1 MVKRLYRFIS
11 VAGALLLT
19 LPGGSTLIAHAS
31 QAATPIHK
39 YTFDTNLADS
49 AGQRNPDQAQAPL
62 VDGVSGTAL
71 RVENGK
77 GLSFSQPISISEN
90 DPWSVSY
97 WVRSDAAPQE
107 RTSVLMDNKKDFS
120 FDLKLAAGRQAGFHV
135 GKGRGDVLTFKYD
148 FAGGTWYHLAWT
160 QSKTAGMTMY
170 VNGQAVDKNSWTKN
184 HRVLIPADVIG
195 GTGFTG
201 AIDELAVYNSALSAA
216 DVKALYDKERPQNP
230 AQGNPDQGKPT
241 PGQPGQD
248 TPGKGE
254 PGKNES
260 AEPQLPLRNTI
271 PEYKL
276 DDANIS
282 TVMRQPGGNRQY
294 LGQPDLVQT
303 KTGRLIS
310 AFPAG
315 HGKGPLVMM
324 ISDDQGQTWT
334 EKTDTP
340 KSWTGS
346 QETPTLYSLIREDGS
361 ERLMLITANPGWGV
375 DKAGHRYGWNTSYSD
390 DNGETWSEYTNFH
403 PVRKHDGKDNAAI
416 VAMASLV
423 QLRDDAGQPIQ
434 KWMGVYHDYNF
445 VNYKT
450 YLTFEDGVE
459 KWSDPVPYLAEHR
472 DIEKSHQMCEIGMF
486 RSPDGKQIVGLARSQ
501 SHAHLPTMIVS
512 KDEGKTWSKP
522 VELPGSLAGERHKP
536 VYDPVSGRVVVP
548 MREIRYDLNGN
559 GRHDGASDW
568 KAGNWVAWVGTFDD
582 LMQQRPGQY
591 RILLERD
598 WSNNRYGGDTGYTGI
613 TALPDGTFIMHSYGH
628 WDKDFSHS
636 WKGTSGRGYDVR
648 TDLAYIKQ
656 AKFTLAGLE
665 QTAGIAQPDPKPTP
679 SVTTTPTAKP
689 APSPKPV
696 PSATPT
702 PSVKPTP
709 TAQPTPT
716 VKPAPTK
723 KPDPTVQPTPTV
735 NPDPTPAPT
744 PSATDKPTPEP
755 GKHGKPGD
763 TGNVFYLSNDWVSTV
778 AQQVFS
784 YGRAADQV
792 LIGDWDGDGK
802 ETLAVRRGN
811 QIFIQN
817 SLTGGVA
824 DEVISFGRADDTIV
838 VGDWDGDGKD
848 TFAVRRGNQVFVLN
862 SIRSGDADQVFSFGR
877 DGDVLLA
884 GDFDGDGKSSF
895 AVQRGNV
902 FFVNNTLTG
911 GKAETS
917 FSYGKA
923 GDQIFVGDWDGDGK
937 DTFAVRRG
945 NQVFVANSLKSGNA
959 DITLYYGRAGDQM
972 LVGDWDGDGVD
983 TPIVR
988 R

>member
-31 QAATPIHK
+31 EAATPIHK

-97 WVRSDAAPQE
+97 WVRSDAAP
-107 RTSVLMDNKKDFS
+107 RDRASVLMDKEKNFS
-120 FDLKLAAGRQAGFHV
+120 FDLKLAANRQAGFHV

-148 FAGGTWYHLAWT
+148 FTGGSWYHVAWT
-160 QSKTAGMTMY
+160 QSKSAGMTMY
-170 VNGQAVDKNSWTKN
+170 VNGQAVDTNTWTKN
-184 HRVLIPADVIG
+184 HRTLIPADIIG

-201 AIDELAVYNSALSAA
+201 AIDEVAVYNSELSAA
-216 DVKALYDKERPQNP
+216 EVKALYDKERPQNS

-241 PGQPGQD
+241 PGQPDQD
-248 TPGKGE
+248 APGKDVPGNGE
-254 PGKNES
+254 P
-260 AEPQLPLRNTI
+260 AQAQLPLRNTI

-276 DDANIS
+276 NDANIS

-324 ISDDQGQTWT
+324 VSDDQGATWT
-334 EKTDTP
+334 EKTGTP

-375 DKAGHRYGWNTSYSD
+375 DNAGHRYGWNTSYSD

-434 KWMGVYHDYNF
+434 KWMGVYHDYSF

-450 YLTFEDGVE
+450 YLTFENGVE

-536 VYDPVSGRVVVP
+536 AYDPVSGRVVVP

-598 WSNNRYGGDTGYTGI
+598 WSNNRYGGDTGYTGV
-613 TALPDGTFIMHSYGH
+613 TTLPDGTFIMHSYGH

-665 QTAGIAQPDPKPTP
+665 QSAGIAQPDPKPTP
-679 SVTTTPTAKP
+679 SVTTTPTEKP
-689 APSPKPV
+689 APSAQPV
-696 PSATPT
+696 PTDTPT
-702 PSVKPTP
+702 PPVKPTP
-709 TAQPTPT
+709 TAKPTPT
-716 VKPAPTK
+716 IKPAPTE

-744 PSATDKPTPEP
+744 PSAPDVPE
-755 GKHGKPGD
+755 KPGNP
-763 TGNVFYLSNDWVSTV
+763 GNTFYLSNGWDSTA
-778 AQQVFS
+778 AQPAFS
-784 YGRAADQV
+784 YGRAGDEV
-792 LIGDWDGDGK
+792 LAGDWNGDGQQ
-802 ETLAVRRGN
+802 TLAVRRGN
-811 QIFIQN
+811 QIYIKN

-824 DEVISFGRADDTIV
+824 DEVISFGRAGDTIV

-877 DGDVLLA
+877 AGDVLFS

-895 AVQRGNV
+895 AVQRGNI
-902 FFVNNTLTG
+902 FFVNNTLAG

-917 FSYGKA
+917 FSYGRA
-923 GDQIFVGDWDGDGK
+923 GDRVLVGDWNGDGM
-937 DTFAVRRG
+937 DTFAVHRG
-945 NQVFVANSLKSGNA
+945 NQVFLSNSLKSGNA
-959 DITLYYGRAGDQM
+959 DVALSYGNPGDQL

-983 TPIVR
+983 TPMLR

>member
-1 MVKRLYRFIS
+1 MKRLYRFIS
-11 VAGALLLT
+11 CASAFLLALPAGGT
-19 LPGGSTLIAHAS
+19 LVAHAAEEAEG
-31 QAATPIHK
+31 AAPIHK
-39 YTFDTNLADS
+39 YSFNTDLADS

-62 VDGVSGTAL
+62 VAGVSGTAL

-77 GLSFSQPISISEN
+77 GLSFSQPISIGEN

-97 WVRSDAAPQE
+97 WVRSDAAPRE
-107 RTSVLMDNKKDFS
+107 RSSVLMDKEKNFS

-135 GKGRGDVLTFKYD
+135 GQRSGDVLTFKYD
-148 FAGGTWYHLAWT
+148 FAGGTWYHVAWT
-160 QSKTAGMTMY
+160 QSKSAGMTMY
-170 VNGQAVDKNSWTKN
+170 VNGQAVDTNAWTKN
-184 HRVLIPADVIG
+184 HRALIPADIIG

-201 AIDELAVYNSALSAA
+201 AIDELAVYASALSAA
-216 DVKALYDKERPQNP
+216 DVKALYDKERPQNSGQENPDPGNPVPDQPDQDEP
-230 AQGNPDQGKPT
+230 AQ
-241 PGQPGQD
+241 
-248 TPGKGE
+248 
-254 PGKNES
+254 
-260 AEPQLPLRNTI
+260 AQLPLRNTI

-276 DDANIS
+276 SADNVS

-294 LGQPDLVQT
+294 LGQPDVVQT

-324 ISDDQGQTWT
+324 VSDDQGATWT

-375 DKAGHRYGWNTSYSD
+375 DNAGNRYGWNTSYSD
-390 DNGETWSEYTNFH
+390 DNGETWSEYKNFH
-403 PVRKHDGKDNAAI
+403 PVRQHDGKANAAI

-434 KWMGVYHDYNF
+434 KWMGVYHDYSF

-450 YLTFEDGVE
+450 YLTFENGVE
-459 KWSDPVPYLAEHR
+459 KWSDPVPYLAEYR

-512 KDEGKTWSKP
+512 KDEGKTWSQP

-536 VYDPVSGRVVVP
+536 TYDPVSGRVVVP

-582 LMQQRPGQY
+582 LMNQRAGQY

-613 TALPDGTFIMHSYGH
+613 TTLPDGTFIMHSYGH

-665 QTAGIAQPDPKPTP
+665 QSAGIAQPDPKPVP
-679 SVTTTPTAKP
+679 SVTTTPTEKP
-689 APSPKPV
+689 APSAQPV

-702 PSVKPTP
+702 PPVPPAP

-716 VKPAPTK
+716 VKPAPTE

-735 NPDPTPAPT
+735 SPDPTPAPDST
-744 PSATDKPTPEP
+744 PAPSPSATDVPE
-755 GKHGKPGD
+755 KPGN
-763 TGNVFYLSNDWVSTV
+763 TGNTFYLSNDWDS
-778 AQQVFS
+778 AGAPQEFS
-784 YGRAADQV
+784 YGRAGDEV
-792 LIGDWDGDGK
+792 LAGDWNGDGQQ
-802 ETLAVRRGN
+802 TLAVRRGN
-811 QIFIQN
+811 QIYIKN
-817 SLTGGVA
+817 SLAGGIA
-824 DEVISFGRADDTIV
+824 DEVISFGRADDTIA

-848 TFAVRRGNQVFVLN
+848 TFAVRRGNQIFVLN
-862 SIRSGDADQVFSFGR
+862 SIRSGAADATVSFGR
-877 DGDVLLA
+877 DGDTLVS
-884 GDFDGDGKSSF
+884 GDFDGDGKASF
-895 AVQRGNV
+895 AVQRGNQ
-902 FFVNNTLTG
+902 FFVTNSLTG
-911 GKAETS
+911 GKAEVS
-917 FSYGKA
+917 FSFGRI
-923 GDQIFVGDWDGDGK
+923 GDRVLVGDWDGDGV

-945 NQVFVANSLKSGNA
+945 NQVFLANSLKSGNA
-959 DITLYYGRAGDQM
+959 DVALAYGNPGDQL

-983 TPIVR
+983 TPMLR

>member
-11 VAGALLLT
+11 IAGALLLT
-19 LPGGSTLIAHAS
+19 LPGGSTLVAHAS

-39 YTFDTNLADS
+39 YTFDTDLADS

-71 RVENGK
+71 RVENGH

-120 FDLKLAAGRQAGFHV
+120 FDLKLAAGRQSGFHV
-135 GKGRGDVLTFKYD
+135 GMGRGDVLTFKYD
-148 FAGGTWYHLAWT
+148 FAGGTWYHVAWT

-216 DVKALYDKERPQNP
+216 EVKALYDKERPQDS
-230 AQGNPDQGKPT
+230 AQVNPDQGKPT
-241 PGQPGQD
+241 PGQPDQPGQD
-248 TPGKGE
+248 APGKGE
-254 PGKNES
+254 PGKNEP
-260 AEPQLPLRNTI
+260 AQPQLPLRNTI

-375 DKAGHRYGWNTSYSD
+375 DNEGHRYGWNTSYSD

-403 PVRKHDGKDNAAI
+403 PVRQHDGKDNAAI

-434 KWMGVYHDYNF
+434 KWMGVYHDYDF

-450 YLTFEDGVE
+450 YLTFENGVE

-536 VYDPVSGRVVVP
+536 AYDPVSGRVVVP

-582 LMQQRPGQY
+582 LMHQRPGQY

-613 TALPDGTFIMHSYGH
+613 TVLPDGTFIMHSYGH
-628 WDKDFSHS
+628 WDKAFSHS

-665 QTAGIAQPDPKPTP
+665 QSAGIAQPDPKPTP

-689 APSPKPV
+689 APSAQPV

-702 PSVKPTP
+702 PPVKPTP
-709 TAQPTPT
+709 TAEPMPT
-716 VKPAPTK
+716 VKPAPTE

-744 PSATDKPTPEP
+744 PSTTDVP
-755 GKHGKPGD
+755 GKPGN
-763 TGNVFYLSNDWVSTV
+763 TGNTFYLSNDWASTV
-778 AQQVFS
+778 AQTVFS

-792 LIGDWDGDGK
+792 LIGDWNGDGQQS
-802 ETLAVRRGN
+802 LAVRRGN

-848 TFAVRRGNQVFVLN
+848 TFAVRRGNQVYVLN
-862 SIRSGDADQVFSFGR
+862 SIRSGDADQAFSFGR
-877 DGDVLLA
+877 EADVLLS

-895 AVQRGNV
+895 ALQRGNV
-902 FFVNNTLTG
+902 FFVNNTLAG

-959 DITLYYGRAGDQM
+959 DITLHYGRAGDQM
-972 LVGDWDGDGVD
+972 LVGDWDGDGID

>member
-1 MVKRLYRFIS
+1 MKRLYRFIS
-11 VAGALLLT
+11 CASAFLLALPAGGT
-19 LPGGSTLIAHAS
+19 LVAHAAEEAEG
-31 QAATPIHK
+31 AAPIHK
-39 YTFDTNLADS
+39 YSFNTDLADS

-62 VDGVSGTAL
+62 VAGVSGTAL

-77 GLSFSQPISISEN
+77 GLSFSQPISIGEN

-97 WVRSDAAPQE
+97 WVRSDAAPRE
-107 RTSVLMDNKKDFS
+107 RSSVLMDKEKNFS

-135 GKGRGDVLTFKYD
+135 GQRSGDVLTFKYD
-148 FAGGTWYHLAWT
+148 FSGGTWYHVAWT
-160 QSKTAGMTMY
+160 QSKSAGMTMY
-170 VNGQAVDKNSWTKN
+170 VNGQAVDTNAWTKN
-184 HRVLIPADVIG
+184 HRALIPADIIG

-216 DVKALYDKERPQNP
+216 DVKALYDKERPQNSGQENPDPGKPVPDQPDQDEP
-230 AQGNPDQGKPT
+230 AQ
-241 PGQPGQD
+241 
-248 TPGKGE
+248 
-254 PGKNES
+254 
-260 AEPQLPLRNTI
+260 AQLPLRNTI

-276 DDANIS
+276 SADNVS

-294 LGQPDLVQT
+294 LGQPDVVQT

-324 ISDDQGQTWT
+324 VSDDQGATWT

-361 ERLMLITANPGWGV
+361 ERLVLITANPGWGV
-375 DKAGHRYGWNTSYSD
+375 DNAGNRYGWNTSYSD

-434 KWMGVYHDYNF
+434 KWMGVYHDYDF

-450 YLTFEDGVE
+450 YLTFENGVE

-486 RSPDGKQIVGLARSQ
+486 RSPDGKRIIGLARSQ

-598 WSNNRYGGDTGYTGI
+598 WSNNRYGGDTGYTGV
-613 TALPDGTFIMHSYGH
+613 TTLPDGTFIMHSYGH

-636 WKGTSGRGYDVR
+636 WKGTAGRGYDVR

-665 QTAGIAQPDPKPTP
+665 QSAGIAQPDPGPTP
-679 SVTTTPTAKP
+679 SVTTTPTEKP

-696 PSATPT
+696 PTATPT
-702 PSVKPTP
+702 PP
-709 TAQPTPT
+709 
-716 VKPAPTK
+716 
-723 KPDPTVQPTPTV
+723 VQPG
-735 NPDPTPAPT
+735 N
-744 PSATDKPTPEP
+744 
-755 GKHGKPGD
+755 
-763 TGNVFYLSNDWVSTV
+763 TGNTFHLSNDWDSTA
-778 AQQVFS
+778 AQPGFS
-784 YGRAADQV
+784 YGRAGDEILA
-792 LIGDWDGDGK
+792 GDWNGDGQQ
-802 ETLAVRRGN
+802 TLAVRRGN
-811 QIFIQN
+811 QIYIKN
-817 SLTGGVA
+817 SLAGGVA
-824 DEVISFGRADDTIV
+824 DEVISFGRTDDTIV

-877 DGDVLLA
+877 EADVLLA

-902 FFVNNTLTG
+902 FFVNNALAG

-917 FSYGKA
+917 FSYGRA
-923 GDQIFVGDWDGDGK
+923 GDRVLVGDWNGDGM

-945 NQVFVANSLKSGNA
+945 NQVFLSNSLKSGDA
-959 DITLYYGRAGDQM
+959 DVALSYGNPGDQL
-972 LVGDWDGDGVD
+972 LVGDWDGDGVG
-983 TPIVR
+983 
-988 R
+988 

>member
-19 LPGGSTLIAHAS
+19 LPGGGTLIAHAS

-39 YTFDTNLADS
+39 YTFDTDLADS

-62 VDGVSGTAL
+62 VNGVSGTAL
-71 RVENGK
+71 RVENGH
-77 GLSFSQPISISEN
+77 GLSFSQPISISEK

-97 WVRSDAAPQE
+97 WVRSDAEPRE

-148 FAGGTWYHLAWT
+148 FAGDTWYHVAWT

-201 AIDELAVYNSALSAA
+201 AIDELAVYNSELSAA
-216 DVKALYDKERPQNP
+216 EVKALYDKERPQDS

-241 PGQPGQD
+241 PGQPGQ
-248 TPGKGE
+248 PGQDVPDKGE
-254 PGKNES
+254 PGKNEP
-260 AEPQLPLRNTI
+260 AQLQLPLRNTI

-276 DDANIS
+276 DDADIS

-303 KTGRLIS
+303 KTGRMIS

-324 ISDDQGQTWT
+324 ISDDQGKTWT

-346 QETPTLYSLIREDGS
+346 QETPTLYSLIQEDGS

-375 DKAGHRYGWNTSYSD
+375 DNAGHRYGWNTSYSD

-403 PVRKHDGKDNAAI
+403 PVRQHDGKDNAAI

-423 QLRDDAGQPIQ
+423 QLRDGTGQPIQ
-434 KWMGVYHDYNF
+434 KWMGVYHDYDF

-536 VYDPVSGRVVVP
+536 AYDPVSGRVVVP

-582 LMQQRPGQY
+582 LMHQRPGQY

-628 WDKDFSHS
+628 WDKDFSRS

-665 QTAGIAQPDPKPTP
+665 QSAGIAQQDPKPTP
-679 SVTTTPTAKP
+679 SVTTTPTEKP
-689 APSPKPV
+689 APSAQPV

-702 PSVKPTP
+702 PPVKPG
-709 TAQPTPT
+709 
-716 VKPAPTK
+716 
-723 KPDPTVQPTPTV
+723 
-735 NPDPTPAPT
+735 N
-744 PSATDKPTPEP
+744 
-755 GKHGKPGD
+755 
-763 TGNVFYLSNDWVSTV
+763 TGNTFYLSNDWDSAATQP
-778 AQQVFS
+778 AFS

-811 QIFIQN
+811 QVFIQN

-824 DEVISFGRADDTIV
+824 DEVISFGRTDDTIV

-862 SIRSGDADQVFSFGR
+862 SIRSGDADQAFSFGR
-877 DGDVLLA
+877 DGDVLLS

-917 FSYGKA
+917 FSYGKT

-959 DITLYYGRAGDQM
+959 DITLHYGRSGDQM
-972 LVGDWDGDGVD
+972 LVGDWDGDGID